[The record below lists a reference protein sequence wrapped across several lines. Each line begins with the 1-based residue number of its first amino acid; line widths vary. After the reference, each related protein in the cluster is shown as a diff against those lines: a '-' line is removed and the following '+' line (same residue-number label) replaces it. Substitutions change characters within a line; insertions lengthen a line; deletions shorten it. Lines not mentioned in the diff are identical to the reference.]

1 MDKKANF
8 LFILEI
14 HCTVP
19 SSIYDAWLNNGY
31 QLTKLNIVEELKS
44 SAMLNL
50 LKNLEECIIAQDTI
64 IIAIDLRQI
73 DKLSVLYVTSILHSF
88 IELLNVRPLDHLIV
102 TFIGED
108 STRLDISAYLEKI
121 TSLISSHLNSKINLA
136 YYSIPTLISMI
147 NVIEKLDGQKF
158 KNE

>member
-14 HCTVP
+14 HCTVT

-88 IELLNVRPLDHLIV
+88 I
-102 TFIGED
+102 
-108 STRLDISAYLEKI
+108 
-121 TSLISSHLNSKINLA
+121 
-136 YYSIPTLISMI
+136 
-147 NVIEKLDGQKF
+147 
-158 KNE
+158 